1 MKKISFKVRLLLIG
15 LIPAIIMTVVVAYM
29 SVNSLVESSVKHM
42 MNNLESF
49 CLSTLERYNALN
61 DEDFVYEDGIFRKG
75 NVQISENYTVI
86 DKLKEETSIDTT
98 VFYGDTRVATTLTDD
113 NGNRMIGT
121 TALPEVVKA
130 VFAGEMYV
138 DTSVNIG
145 GVDYV
150 SVYLPITQESTGE
163 IVGMV
168 FVGMPKTELEKQIE
182 EILLKIVISA
192 VIVLVIIA
200 VITVLEAMKMAK
212 ALNYSNGEISK
223 LSQGNL
229 VFDDN
234 PKVLSRSDEIG
245 EMARSARDVMNNLAG
260 IVQNIVDT
268 SNSLSDYSDNFKVS
282 FETINESISNIDAAV
297 NQIAIGAT
305 SQAEETQKANDE
317 IGIID
322 KVVDDTVND
331 VTELGRST
339 ENMKVYNQSVNE
351 VLGKLEKI
359 SAATKESVNTVL
371 DQTKKT
377 DKSANDIKL
386 ATDLITAISSQTNL
400 LSLNASIEAAR
411 AGENGRGFAV
421 VADEI
426 RALSEQSKES
436 TDQIIAIVN
445 DLLDNSQRM
454 VTTMDNLAKEIDNEG
469 NMIVEAKG
477 TFDSLDSEV
486 VNVASIVEAIART
499 SDSLNEV
506 KERIVVTVESLAAIA
521 QENAASS
528 EETSASMT
536 VLQGIVSDCVKITK
550 QMVELSEQ
558 LKKDTEIFTF

>member
-15 LIPAIIMTVVVAYM
+15 LVPAIIMTVVVAYV

-61 DEDFVYEDGIFRKG
+61 DEDFVYEDGVFRKG
-75 NVQISENYTVI
+75 DVQISENYTVI
-86 DKLKEETSIDTT
+86 DKLKEETDIDTT
-98 VFYGDTRVATTLTDD
+98 VFYGDTRVATTLTDT

-168 FVGMPKTELEKQIE
+168 FAGMPKTELEKQIE
-182 EILLKIVISA
+182 EILLQIVISA
-192 VIVLVIIA
+192 VVVLAVIT

-305 SQAEETQKANDE
+305 SQAEETQRANDE

-359 SAATKESVNTVL
+359 SAATKESVNMVL

-558 LKKDTEIFTF
+558 LEKDTEIFTF